1 MPTNGA
7 GIRAEQLEMLAGM
20 VHERLTS
27 AKVGDLIAAC
37 ESDKQVMSDPLAA
50 AGVREFRREYDKK
63 TKLPKSLV
71 EEITKCS
78 SQGLHAWRDARAK
91 SDFSKFLPHLEKT
104 IELARKK
111 AECFGKPVGGEL
123 YDALMDEYEPGMT
136 SARTAE
142 VFKPLRAFT
151 VELLDKVRSAPEQA
165 VARRRRRRVPDR
177 EAKRLRRLRRQGHR
191 LRLRLRPH
199 RRLHPPLLRGCRPR

>member
-1 MPTNGA
+1 MPALPAKYEQLTREARPGAVLGAAQRVLSWDQETMMPTNGA

-104 IELARKK
+104 
-111 AECFGKPVGGEL
+111 
-123 YDALMDEYEPGMT
+123 
-136 SARTAE
+136 
-142 VFKPLRAFT
+142 
-151 VELLDKVRSAPEQA
+151 
-165 VARRRRRRVPDR
+165 
-177 EAKRLRRLRRQGHR
+177 
-191 LRLRLRPH
+191 
-199 RRLHPPLLRGCRPR
+199 